1 MKRTIYSSITG
12 KTINLD
18 NEIYEKEGYS
28 SRDGDIFIGTRYMS
42 YDTISTLAGINGGIT
57 LMASV
62 TLAYYNVPYSS
73 VVILITGVLAGL
85 GIVTAGAF
93 KLAFPNGGLKFDL
106 YDIERSSVRGGV
118 THYYYVRSIKN
129 VKHLSVI

>member
-1 MKRTIYSSITG
+1 MKGTIYSSITG

-93 KLAFPNGGLKFDL
+93 KLAFPNHHR
-106 YDIERSSVRGGV
+106 IR
-118 THYYYVRSIKN
+118 
-129 VKHLSVI
+129 